1 MRCYPDKLQAQ
12 LGKGLAKIYLIYGDE
27 PLQVQEA
34 CDAVR
39 LAARKAGHEAREV
52 ISIEQDSD
60 WRALAAAGNE
70 LSLFA
75 EQRLLDLRLPSGKP
89 GRAGGEA
96 LREYCARPADDAIL
110 LIGAGKIDGAS
121 TRSAWFKA
129 IDKIGVTVGVWPLQ
143 GNELLGWIERRMK
156 RVKLQPDRDA
166 LRLIAERVEGNML
179 AAQQEIDKL
188 ALVLDSPKVDVDT
201 VLAAVVDSSRY
212 SVFDLTAAMLA
223 GDARRLLHIV
233 DVLRGEGVEAAPT
246 LWAIQ
251 REVRELG
258 VAAAAV
264 TRGAPPNQALSEA
277 GVAPFRHKAMQPV
290 LRRYRPA
297 QWAAILHRCNEL
309 DLMVKGRA
317 KGNVWDE
324 ITDVCLAVAGKRV
337 RLPREV

>member
-1 MRCYPDKLQAQ
+1 MRCYPDKLKPQ
-12 LGKGLAKIYLIYGDE
+12 LSKGLSPVYLVYGDE
-27 PLQVQEA
+27 PLQVQEC
-34 CDAVR
+34 CDLIRV
-39 LAARKAGHEAREV
+39 AARTAGYATREV

-60 WRALAAAGNE
+60 WRDLADAGNSM
-70 LSLFA
+70 SLFA

-143 GNELLGWIERRMK
+143 GNELMGWIDRRLK
-156 RVKLQPDRDA
+156 AVKLQADKDA
-166 LRLIAERVEGNML
+166 VRLIAERVEGNML
-179 AAQQEIDKL
+179 AAKQEIDKL
-188 ALVLDSPKVDVDT
+188 VLLVDSPKVTADT
-201 VLAAVVDSSRY
+201 VLSAVVDSSRY
-212 SVFDLTAAMLA
+212 SVFDLTGAMLA
-223 GDARRLLHIV
+223 GDARRVVHII

-258 VAAAAV
+258 LAASAV
-264 TRGAPPNQALSEA
+264 SRGVPPNQALSEA
-277 GVAPFRHKAMQPV
+277 GVAPFRHKTMQPV
-290 LRRYRPA
+290 LRRFRPA
-297 QWAAILHRCNEL
+297 QWGAVLNRCNEL
-309 DLMVKGRA
+309 DLMVKGRS

-324 ITDVCLAVAGKRV
+324 LTDVCLAVAGKV
-337 RLPREV
+337 IKLPRAS